1 MFRFLGRR
9 AGVLALS
16 SLGFVFFSILAIQA
30 FFPLLNR
37 DAALIGVIVIMLVG
51 IPAFLVLGGVFL
63 YKSFVVAN
71 DSASVGGARLL
82 GYFAGSTAVAVL
94 FWYLMIGVGAAT
106 GLAPKDLTPEQGLT
120 YVVEQMLSGML
131 LDIME
136 VYDLRLTDVTYA
148 PGEYGFATL
157 TLGMRLTGSFVV
169 AAPLLKV
176 FSSRAT

>member
-1 MFRFLGRR
+1 M
-9 AGVLALS
+9 
-16 SLGFVFFSILAIQA
+16 
-30 FFPLLNR
+30 
-37 DAALIGVIVIMLVG
+37 
-51 IPAFLVLGGVFL
+51 

-71 DSASVGGARLL
+71 DGAAAGGLSLL

-106 GLAPKDLTPEQGLT
+106 GIAPNDLTPEQGLA
-120 YVVEQMLSGML
+120 YVVEQLLSGML

-136 VYDLRLTDVTYA
+136 VYDLRLTDVAYA

-169 AAPLLKV
+169 AALLLKV
-176 FSSRAT
+176 FSSRAK